1 MNGSLLSKVSNV
13 TTPGTKSSEF
23 LVTVLII
30 VADVSLAWAGTIGD
44 GTAAKYGVIGSVA
57 YVISRG
63 LAKYETR
70 PVGTAPSAPAPVPP
84 AATTTPTATP

>member
-1 MNGSLLSKVSNV
+1 MKLSNL
-13 TTPGTKSSEF
+13 TTPGTRSSEF

-30 VADVSLAWAGTIGD
+30 VADVCLAWAGTIGD
-44 GTAAKYGVIGSVA
+44 GTAAKYGLIGSVG

-70 PVGTAPSAPAPVPP
+70 TVPAQPAPPAPP
-84 AATTTPTATP
+84 QPPVA

>member
-1 MNGSLLSKVSNV
+1 MKLSSLI
-13 TTPGTKSSEF
+13 TPGTKTSEF

-30 VADVSLAWAGTIGD
+30 VADVCLAWAGTIGD
-44 GTAAKYGVIGSVA
+44 GTAAKYGLIGSVG

-70 PVGTAPSAPAPVPP
+70 PAPAAPTISPGNIAPEQVPK
-84 AATTTPTATP
+84 

>member
-1 MNGSLLSKVSNV
+1 MKLSGL

-30 VADVSLAWAGTIGD
+30 VSDIALAWAGTIGD
-44 GTAAKYGVIGSVA
+44 GTAVRYGVIGSVA
-57 YVISRG
+57 YVVSRG

-70 PVGTAPSAPAPVPP
+70 PAAVPAPTPTPAPTPAPTNPPP
-84 AATTTPTATP
+84 AP

>member
-1 MNGSLLSKVSNV
+1 MKLANL
-13 TTPGTKSSEF
+13 TTPGTRSSEF

-30 VADVSLAWAGTIGD
+30 VADVCLAWAGTIGD
-44 GTAAKYGVIGSVA
+44 GTAAKYGLIGSVG

-70 PVGTAPSAPAPVPP
+70 TVPAPPPAPAPAPPVPP
-84 AATTTPTATP
+84 APVA

>member
-1 MNGSLLSKVSNV
+1 MKFSNL
-13 TTPGTKSSEF
+13 TTPGTRSSEF

-30 VADVSLAWAGTIGD
+30 VADVCLAWAGTIGD
-44 GTAAKYGVIGSVA
+44 GTAAKYGLIGSVG

-70 PVGTAPSAPAPVPP
+70 TVPGPAPAPPAPPAPP
-84 AATTTPTATP
+84 AA

>member
-1 MNGSLLSKVSNV
+1 MKLSNL
-13 TTPGTKSSEF
+13 TTPGTRSSEF

-30 VADVSLAWAGTIGD
+30 VADVCLAWAGTIGD
-44 GTAAKYGVIGSVA
+44 GTAAKYGLIGSVG

-70 PVGTAPSAPAPVPP
+70 TVPAPPPAPPVPP
-84 AATTTPTATP
+84 AA

>member
-1 MNGSLLSKVSNV
+1 MKLSSLI
-13 TTPGTKSSEF
+13 TPGTKSSEF

-30 VADVSLAWAGTIGD
+30 VADVCLAWAGTIGD
-44 GTAAKYGVIGSVA
+44 GTAAKYGLIGSVG

-70 PVGTAPSAPAPVPP
+70 PVPPAPSVSSPVPEQAPAQPPVQP
-84 AATTTPTATP
+84 

>member
-1 MNGSLLSKVSNV
+1 MKLSNL
-13 TTPGTKSSEF
+13 TTPGTRSSEF

-30 VADVSLAWAGTIGD
+30 VADVCLAWAGTIGD
-44 GTAAKYGVIGSVA
+44 GTAAKYGLIGSVG

-70 PVGTAPSAPAPVPP
+70 TVPAAPPAPPAPP
-84 AATTTPTATP
+84 AA

>member
-1 MNGSLLSKVSNV
+1 MSGSLLTKLSVV

-70 PVGTAPSAPAPVPP
+70 PVGAAPSAPAPAPP
-84 AATTTPTATP
+84 TTLAPPTGKP

>member
-1 MNGSLLSKVSNV
+1 MKLSNL

-23 LVTVLII
+23 IVTVLLV
-30 VADVSLAWAGTIGD
+30 VADVALAWAGTIGD

-57 YVISRG
+57 YVVSRG

-70 PVGTAPSAPAPVPP
+70 PVAAPPTDPAPVPP
-84 AATTTPTATP
+84 AATTTPTAAP